1 MCNVSVLC
9 VCMSVS
15 DLAESIFRCMQASRR
30 LVVVLSGTCVCEKS
44 MQKLECGL
52 CVYLHGMC
60 GTPLITVRW
69 RRTLRTPCCRELT
82 ELRRRAICVHWHG
95 TQSQHLSSRFWKR
108 LRLALPVRPLALG
121 LRLIDS
127 TSSHSD
133 LAAVALQ
140 HTHTRTHT
148 HLHTGSE
155 RVCGCAVCV
164 SDSKQVN
171 NSGNSKI
178 QSTHC

>member
-9 VCMSVS
+9 VCVFLS
-15 DLAESIFRCMQASRR
+15 DLAESVLRCMQASRR
-30 LVVVLSGTCVCEKS
+30 LVVVLSGACVCDKS

-52 CVYLHGMC
+52 CVYLHGTC

-69 RRTLRTPCCRELT
+69 RRALRAPCCRELA
-82 ELRRRAICVHWHG
+82 ELRRCAICVHWHG
-95 TQSQHLSSRFWKR
+95 AQSQHPTSRFWKR

-121 LRLIDS
+121 PRLIDS

-133 LAAVALQ
+133 LAAAALRRT
-140 HTHTRTHT
+140 HTHTRA
-148 HLHTGSE
+148 HLHTSSE
-155 RVCGCAVCV
+155 RARGCAVCV
-164 SDSKQVN
+164 SKQTN
-171 NSGNSKI
+171 RGNSKI